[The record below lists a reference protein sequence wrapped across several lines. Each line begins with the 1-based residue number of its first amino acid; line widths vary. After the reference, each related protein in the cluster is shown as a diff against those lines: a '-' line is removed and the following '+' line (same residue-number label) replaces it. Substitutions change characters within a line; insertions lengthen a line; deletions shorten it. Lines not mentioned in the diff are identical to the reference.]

1 MLLLGVSSL
10 LWFIFRT
17 GTKPS
22 RITYPCQRA
31 AAANVHVFLLAFFAP
46 LLGFTKFKA
55 KVPRVFNHRFAVAIL
70 LLSSLLLAFG
80 SVSFTGNCLPSSRNY
95 LHVPLELEPH
105 EAVTSDAS
113 SNLFFI
119 ENASGVEGNMDEAI
133 SALFRLMEVQGA
145 SFFKTAS
152 QPAGLIGKDDVLI
165 IEVNCQWSQRGGT
178 STDLVKSLIQKI
190 VNHPEGFTG
199 EIVVADNGQGYGS
212 LNWWRSNAFNHS
224 QSMQDVVNMFPSYKV
239 STWLWDRIRRVTVNE
254 YDQGDLDDGYV
265 VNSTMNRNT
274 RLYVSYPK
282 FKTMYG
288 THISFKKGIWEGGSY
303 NSEKLKVINVPVL
316 KSHWVYGVTACVKN
330 YMGVVSNNLPT
341 YLHAH
346 WSVAL
351 GGMGTEMA
359 ETRFPILNI
368 LDCIWV
374 NAIPM
379 GGPAT
384 SYGDA
389 SFTNVI
395 GASQDPVA
403 LEYWASK
410 HILIPA
416 AIHKGYTEYSS
427 LDPDYEPIT
436 PGLDESYHNYLER
449 SMNALKNS
457 GHEVTMNE
465 TEMNVYVSPA
475 RIPATVNIDPDT
487 LNLRSKGKWITSY
500 IELPES
506 HNVSDIDVYTVVLN
520 DTIPVSLLDVPTLEP
535 VPTEI
540 GDYDEDGVFD
550 LMVKFDKAFVE
561 SFIYNQGIT
570 YGEVSL
576 TITGELFDET
586 PFKGTDIVWVNYAGD
601 VNNDGIVNILDAAMV
616 SAHWH
621 PGPPTGPLGYDS
633 SCDFNKDGAVN
644 ILDAAILSVNWDWR
658 KKVP

>member
-31 AAANVHVFLLAFFAP
+31 AAANVHVFLLAFFPP

-55 KVPRVFNHRFAVAIL
+55 KVPRVFNHRFTVTIL

-80 SVSFTGNCLPSSRNY
+80 SVSFTGNFLPSSSNY
-95 LHVPLELEPH
+95 LSVPLKLEPH

-119 ENASGVEGNMDEAI
+119 ENASGVEGNMDEAV

-165 IEVNCQWSQRGGT
+165 IEVNCQWSERGGT

-199 EIVVADNGQGYGS
+199 EILVADNGQGYGS
-212 LNWWRSNAFNHS
+212 LDWGWSNAFNYS
-224 QSMQDVVNMFPSYKV
+224 QSMQDVVDMFPFYKV

-265 VNSTMNRNT
+265 VNSTLNPNT

-282 FKTMYG
+282 FKTKYG
-288 THISFKKGIWEGGSY
+288 THISLKKGIWEGGSY

-316 KSHWVYGVTACVKN
+316 KSHRVYGVTACVKN
-330 YMGVVSNNLPT
+330 YMGVVSASLPY

-346 WSVAL
+346 WSVAR

-368 LDCIWV
+368 LDCVWV

-379 GGPAT
+379 RGPAT
-384 SYGDA
+384 SYEDA

-403 LEYWASK
+403 VEYWASK

-427 LDPDYEPIT
+427 LDPDYEPRT
-436 PGLDESYHNYLER
+436 PGLYESYHNYLER
-449 SMNALKNS
+449 SMNALKNA

-465 TEMNVYVSPA
+465 NEMNVYVSPA

-500 IELPES
+500 IELPEGY
-506 HNVSDIDVYTVVLN
+506 NVSDIDIYSIRLN
-520 DTIPVSLLDVPTLEP
+520 DTIPVSLLANPP
-535 VPTEI
+535 VPVPIEI
-540 GDYDEDGVFD
+540 GDYDSDGIPD
-550 LMVKFDKAFVE
+550 LMVKFNRTEVASWVYIDL
-561 SFIYNQGIT
+561 GIE
-570 YGEVSL
+570 YGNVTL
-576 TITGELFDET
+576 TISGQLFDGT
-586 PFKGTDIVWVNYAGD
+586 PFEGIDTVKVLFPGDADDDADVDFDDLIIFSGCYGMSVENPSYIPLADFDEDGYINFDDFLILAGNYGK
-601 VNNDGIVNILDAAMV
+601 
-616 SAHWH
+616 
-621 PGPPTGPLGYDS
+621 T
-633 SCDFNKDGAVN
+633 AV
-644 ILDAAILSVNWDWR
+644 
-658 KKVP
+658 